1 MKLLIPTSKVGLLI
15 GPKFKTINAIQN
27 REGSLQQI
35 GGGNL
40 TLTLTPL
47 PGAYIEVGCH
57 HHPPISLISLN

>member
-35 GGGNL
+35 GGGEPDIN
-40 TLTLTPL
+40 PY
-47 PGAYIEVGCH
+47 AFAW
-57 HHPPISLISLN
+57 SLH